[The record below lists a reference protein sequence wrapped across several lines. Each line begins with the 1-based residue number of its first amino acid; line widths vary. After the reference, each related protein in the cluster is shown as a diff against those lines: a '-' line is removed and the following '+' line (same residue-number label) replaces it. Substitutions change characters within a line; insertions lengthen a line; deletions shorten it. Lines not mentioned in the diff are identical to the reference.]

1 MLPLTACCPRSTVCG
16 GLTPFGSASW
26 SVSASRGVPGSVLC
40 HESVELAICA
50 DVIAGGAVSQATT
63 IGGSFTVDRRPA
75 RFVAETCAGY
85 VPAARPAGGVQ
96 VIVCGPRATRN
107 VVTCPATERAT
118 EA

>member
-26 SVSASRGVPGSVLC
+26 SVSASHGVPGSVLC

-63 IGGSFTVDRRPA
+63 IGGKFPA
-75 RFVAETCAGY
+75 HPRAARVVPGTFPGY
-85 VPAARPAGGVQ
+85 VPAATPARDPHG
-96 VIVCGPRATRN
+96 IL
-107 VVTCPATERAT
+107 
-118 EA
+118 